1 MSSMKK
7 AGEIELQHRSADEL
21 DARAT
26 ALRVLAEGRVP
37 FLVAGAY
44 AHFEYTGV
52 ERDTKD
58 LDVFLRRE
66 HVDRALD
73 VLETGGF
80 TRHLEDP
87 LWIAKAFRGEWFVDV
102 IFSSGN
108 GIARVDDGWFEHAKE
123 GEVMGVKV
131 LLAPAEEMIW
141 SKAFVCER
149 ERYDG
154 NDVVNLVR
162 ACGRELDWERL
173 LERFDDRWEVL
184 LSHLVLYRFSFPS
197 ERSQVPR
204 WVMSE
209 LLHRSLA
216 QLPEQ
221 DPERRICRGTLLS
234 KVQYQHAVE
243 RDGFE
248 DERGQLRELLLGGGS
263 HGGTFPARG
272 GG

>member
-1 MSSMKK
+1 MKK
-7 AGEIELQHRSADEL
+7 AGEIEQQQRSADEL
-21 DARAT
+21 DARAS
-26 ALRVLAEGRVP
+26 ALRALSERKVP

-66 HVDRALD
+66 HVELALD
-73 VLETGGF
+73 ALEAAGF
-80 TRHLEDP
+80 TRRLEDP
-87 LWIAKAFRGEWFVDV
+87 IWLAKAFKGEWFVDV
-102 IFSSGN
+102 IYSSGN
-108 GIARVDDGWFEHAKE
+108 GIAAVDDDWFEHATE

-162 ACGRELDWERL
+162 ACGRELDWERVL
-173 LERFDDRWEVL
+173 DRFGDHWEVL
-184 LSHLVLYRFSFPS
+184 LSHLVLYQFAFPS

-216 QLPEQ
+216 QLQEE

-248 DERGQLRELLLGGGS
+248 DERAQLREMLLAEGR
-263 HGGTFPARG
+263 HGGPVPARG

>member
-1 MSSMKK
+1 MARRAQQKP
-7 AGEIELQHRSADEL
+7 ERSPEEL
-21 DARAT
+21 DMRAT
-26 ALRVLAEGRVP
+26 ALRGLVDRKVP

-58 LDVFLRRE
+58 LDVFLRRGDVE
-66 HVDRALD
+66 AAFVALEA
-73 VLETGGF
+73 VGF
-80 TRHLEDP
+80 TRHVEDP
-87 LWIAKAFRGEWFVDV
+87 LWIAKGYHGEWFVDL
-102 IFSSGN
+102 IYSSGN
-108 GIARVDDGWFEHAKE
+108 GIAAVDDGWFEHARE
-123 GEVMGVKV
+123 GEVMGVPV

-154 NDVVNLVR
+154 NDVANLLR

-173 LERFDDRWEVL
+173 IDRFADQWEVL
-184 LSHLVLYRFSFPS
+184 LAHLVLFRFAFPS
-197 ERSQVPR
+197 ERSQMPR

-209 LLHRSLA
+209 LLHRSMA
-216 QLPEQ
+216 QLPEH

-234 KVQYQHAVE
+234 KEQYRHAVE

-248 DERGQLRELLLGGGS
+248 DERAQVREAVLGERR
-263 HGGTFPARG
+263 HGGAVPARG